1 MSFDKNTGKILK
13 KTDANGI
20 ESSYSYDDGGK
31 GGEQNGWVNEYL
43 VRKIKTEVDYQELD
57 AAGLVKIFENRQGKR
72 RNQNSHIL

>member
-31 GGEQNGWVNEYL
+31 DGEQNGWV
-43 VRKIKTEVDYQELD
+43 K
-57 AAGLVKIFENRQGKR
+57 
-72 RNQNSHIL
+72 